1 MGRTTKDGRE
11 FSREDQMEL
20 RRVLEYCYDTTVCRR
35 IHILR
40 PFDREDPVPREDTAQ
55 RKDTISQEDPVPQE
69 DTVSRSGKIA
79 PLLDRLRDPMQHPSN
94 LSKCCDICDLDISP
108 NDCFREITE
117 EQAEGFEEALQSCSE
132 STSLSN
138 LSNRVAEYFASL
150 NEARETTEF
159 LVAVGALKLR
169 YKAREVGEDK
179 RLYFNLSIS
188 AVS

>member
-20 RRVLEYCYDTTVCRR
+20 GRVLEYCYDTTVCRR

-40 PFDREDPVPREDTAQ
+40 PFDREDPVPREDTV
-55 RKDTISQEDPVPQE
+55 SQE
-69 DTVSRSGKIA
+69 DTVSRSGKLA

-108 NDCFREITE
+108 IDRFRKITKK
-117 EQAEGFEEALQSCSE
+117 QAKGFEDALQSCSE

-138 LSNRVAEYFASL
+138 LSNLVVEHFASP

-169 YKAREVGEDK
+169 YKTREVGEDK

-188 AVS
+188 AVSECLM